1 MCDPILVNL
10 LKIWPHYS
18 QSSRENATPSSGTSS
33 LASYREV
40 LLTVG
45 VAVVGADEL
54 KCPFER
60 NYGPK
65 DVIKYGRRRA
75 NAHDSAVSLTIF
87 LSFLTASQEHIT
99 LPISRF
105 LVLKWNATLFN
116 DVSMS
121 QERVTYLS

>member
-40 LLTVG
+40 PLTVG

-54 KCPFER
+54 
-60 NYGPK
+60 
-65 DVIKYGRRRA
+65 
-75 NAHDSAVSLTIF
+75 
-87 LSFLTASQEHIT
+87 
-99 LPISRF
+99 
-105 LVLKWNATLFN
+105 
-116 DVSMS
+116 MS
-121 QERVTYLS
+121 VRLNEIMDQKAL